1 MKSIT
6 FTQRQSSV
14 LTHPVAMSFYGAL
27 VLMALTQVRIALPF
41 TPVPITGQTFA
52 VILWPLLFGRTI
64 GLGSIG
70 IYLTAGALGLPV
82 FAGFTAL
89 VALWGPTSGYLI
101 GFIAATAIVG
111 SMRDSGVT
119 KKPLG
124 ALSAIILATAVILS
138 CGALVLGQFVGY
150 SNVWM
155 MGVAPFLLGDVVKTV
170 LLVISA
176 RIGRWNTQN

>member
-1 MKSIT
+1 MNSISS
-6 FTQRQSSV
+6 TQRQSSV
-14 LTHPVAMSFYGAL
+14 LTHPIAMSFYGAL

-52 VILWPLLFGRTI
+52 VILWPLLFGRSI

-101 GFIAATAIVG
+101 GFVAATAIVG
-111 SMRDSGVT
+111 TMRDRGVT
-119 KKPLG
+119 TKPLG
-124 ALSAIILATAVILS
+124 TVFAIILATSVILS

-155 MGVAPFLLGDVVKTV
+155 MGIAPFLLGDVVKTV
-170 LLVISA
+170 LLMISA
-176 RIGRWNTQN
+176 RIGTWTTQN

>member
-1 MKSIT
+1 
-6 FTQRQSSV
+6 
-14 LTHPVAMSFYGAL
+14 MSLYGAL

-52 VILWPLLFGRTI
+52 VILWPLLFGRSI

-70 IYLTAGALGLPV
+70 IYLAAGALGLPV

-111 SMRDSGVT
+111 SFRDSGLT
-119 KKPLG
+119 RKPLG
-124 ALSAIILATAVILS
+124 SLIAIVIATVVILS

-150 SNVWM
+150 SNVWA
-155 MGVAPFLLGDVVKTV
+155 MGVAPFLVGDVVKTI
-170 LLVISA
+170 LLMISA
-176 RIGRWNTQN
+176 GIGAWTTRN